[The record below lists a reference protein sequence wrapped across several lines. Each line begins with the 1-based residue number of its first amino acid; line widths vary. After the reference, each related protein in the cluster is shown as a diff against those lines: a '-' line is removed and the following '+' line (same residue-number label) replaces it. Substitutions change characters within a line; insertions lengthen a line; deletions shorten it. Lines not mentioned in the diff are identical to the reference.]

1 MSSAPTLAITPE
13 SAISTLEKDKLE
25 AFFADIITLV
35 EKTKELKGEYDSAVG
50 ETKQAYSLV
59 YNDFLWKIQRK
70 CGTLHFYV
78 CGVDA
83 LNPFA

>member
-1 MSSAPTLAITPE
+1 MSDVSTTPPVHPSA
-13 SAISTLEKDKLE
+13 TLEKEKLE
-25 AFFADIITLV
+25 AFFAEILALV
-35 EKTKELKGEYDSAVG
+35 EKAKELKAEYDSAIG

-70 CGTLHFYV
+70 CGTLHFFV
-78 CGVDA
+78 CGVDS